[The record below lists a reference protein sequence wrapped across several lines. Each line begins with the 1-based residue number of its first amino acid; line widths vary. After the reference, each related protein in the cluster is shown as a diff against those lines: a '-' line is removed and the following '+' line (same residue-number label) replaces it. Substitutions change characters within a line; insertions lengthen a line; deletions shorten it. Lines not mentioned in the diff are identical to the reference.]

1 MTTYTIPDFKT
12 LISKYIFAYAYP
24 IAFVGAVC
32 MSIIEIVGFI
42 PATIVN
48 EKLVIFINI
57 IIGLSGLLSVFNWF
71 NQPIP
76 LFGDAIIDRTRVK
89 ETSTS

>member
-1 MTTYTIPDFKT
+1 MTTYTIPDIKT
-12 LISKYIFAYAYP
+12 LTSNYIFAYAYP
-24 IAFVGAVC
+24 IAFIGAVC

-48 EKLVIFINI
+48 EKIVVIINI

-71 NQPIP
+71 NTSIP
-76 LFGDAIIDRTRVK
+76 LFGDTIIDRTRVK
-89 ETSTS
+89 QTSTS